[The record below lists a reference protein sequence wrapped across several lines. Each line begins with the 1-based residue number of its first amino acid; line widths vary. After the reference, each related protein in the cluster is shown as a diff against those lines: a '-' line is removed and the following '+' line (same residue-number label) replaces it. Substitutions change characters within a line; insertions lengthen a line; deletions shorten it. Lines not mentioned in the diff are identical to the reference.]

1 MATPDSGSFNSL
13 TRRHGVKIDSAAG
26 VEACSLAVGEVI
38 GYENIVSASRMISA
52 VKFVKTVD
60 LANQLVQSD
69 TLINGIF
76 TPVLPLSTPS
86 KKVTLSNVPPFIP
99 NEALIK
105 LLAHYGKTI
114 SPLKMIQIPS
124 TWYQV
129 STLETCVL

>member
-76 TPVLPLSTPS
+76 TCFPCLHLQ

>member
-38 GYENIVSASRMISA
+38 GYENIASASRMISA

>member
-38 GYENIVSASRMISA
+38 GYENIASASRMISA

-86 KKVTLSNVPPFIP
+86 KKSD
-99 NEALIK
+99 AIK
-105 LLAHYGKTI
+105 CATI
-114 SPLKMIQIPS
+114 HPK
-124 TWYQV
+124 
-129 STLETCVL
+129 

>member
-26 VEACSLAVGEVI
+26 VEACSLVVGEVI